1 MAIITVLLCRKNG
14 ADDQCFRAQSI
25 LHPPCAQNPENWSGQ
40 EEDLP
45 SCHSLAHNCRDD
57 NNCRKSLERYEQT
70 CSVDS
75 DSKTCAATYPACRDA
90 MVEILGT
97 DLRTNC
103 ACTGTAG
110 DFRELFECIE
120 YQRLFWVNP
129 CVGQYVS
136 QSSIL
141 TWQNYQVDI
150 FLCNCWP
157 GLSLL
162 VLTVPNKVFCMQ
174 RMRGPNLSANGSVP
188 TFCNTTTVFLPLK

>member
-1 MAIITVLLCRKNG
+1 MLCRKNG

-25 LHPPCAQNPENWSGQ
+25 LHPPCAQNPENWSGE

-45 SCHSLAHNCRDD
+45 SCHSLAHTCRDD

-129 CVGQYVS
+129 CVGQSVS
-136 QSSIL
+136 ESSIL
-141 TWQNYQVDI
+141 TWQNYQVHIISVIVGPDYPYLSSLFLTRCSVCRECEAQI
-150 FLCNCWP
+150 FLQMV
-157 GLSLL
+157 LS
-162 VLTVPNKVFCMQ
+162 
-174 RMRGPNLSANGSVP
+174 
-188 TFCNTTTVFLPLK
+188 